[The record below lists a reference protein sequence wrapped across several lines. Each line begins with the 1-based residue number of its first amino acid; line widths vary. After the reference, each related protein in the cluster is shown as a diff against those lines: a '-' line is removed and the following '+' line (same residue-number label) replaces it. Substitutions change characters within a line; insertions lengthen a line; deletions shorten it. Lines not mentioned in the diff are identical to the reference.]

1 MICETPDII
10 FPMTAEVFYPT
21 VNQGAYG
28 NVDKEWV
35 LDKIIVGNFVK
46 DKSGLEPDPLIKK
59 EQVLECRIK
68 SDIRISTN
76 SNDRAITNIVVS
88 NIKDRSGNEI
98 YIERSGPRKG
108 ESTLFEVVT
117 QDPHIGPF
125 GGIEYY
131 DLILRRS
138 ENQGTDV

>member
-1 MICETPDII
+1 MV
-10 FPMTAEVFYPT
+10 AEVFYPT

-46 DKSGLEPDPLIKK
+46 SKSGLEPDPLIKK

-68 SDIRISTN
+68 SDIRVSTN
-76 SNDRAITNIVVS
+76 STDRAITNIIVS
-88 NIKDRSGNEI
+88 NIKDRNGNEI
-98 YIERSGPRKG
+98 YVERSGPRKG
-108 ESTLFEVVT
+108 LSTMFEVVT

-125 GGIEYY
+125 GDVEYY

>member
-1 MICETPDII
+1 MV
-10 FPMTAEVFYPT
+10 AEVFYPT

-46 DKSGLEPDPLIKK
+46 SKSGLEPDPLIKR

-68 SDIRISTN
+68 SDIRVSTN
-76 SNDRAITNIVVS
+76 STDRAITNIIVS
-88 NIKDRSGNEI
+88 NIKDRNGNEI
-98 YIERSGPRKG
+98 YVERSGPRKG
-108 ESTLFEVVT
+108 LSTMFEVVT

-125 GGIEYY
+125 GDIEYY

>member
-10 FPMTAEVFYPT
+10 FPMTAEVFYPI

-68 SDIRISTN
+68 SDIRVTSTN
-76 SNDRAITNIVVS
+76 DDKAVVNIVVS
-88 NIKDRSGNEI
+88 NIKDRRGNEI

-108 ESTLFEVVT
+108 MSTIFEVVT
-117 QDPHIGPF
+117 QDPHMGPF
-125 GGIEYY
+125 GEVEYY
-131 DLILRRS
+131 DLVLRRS
-138 ENQGTDV
+138 ENQGSDT

>member
-1 MICETPDII
+1 MI
-10 FPMTAEVFYPT
+10 AEVFYPT

-59 EQVLECRIK
+59 EQVLECRTK
-68 SDIRISTN
+68 SDIRVSTN
-76 SNDRAITNIVVS
+76 SNDRAITNILVS
-88 NIKDRSGNEI
+88 NIKDRNGNEI

-108 ESTLFEVVT
+108 LSTLFEVVT

-125 GGIEYY
+125 GDVEYY

-138 ENQGTDV
+138 ENQGDDV